1 MCVCVCVCVCVGG
14 GGGGEFLGEGCEA
27 KCVLCAGWRKVLSL
41 WELYSYIILS
51 VFSFRD

>member
-1 MCVCVCVCVCVGG
+1 MCACVCVCGG
-14 GGGGEFLGEGCEA
+14 GGGGGWQFYGEGCEA

-41 WELYSYIILS
+41 WELYSYILVS

>member
-1 MCVCVCVCVCVGG
+1 MRVCVCVGG
-14 GGGGEFLGEGCEA
+14 GKQFYGEGCEA

-41 WELYSYIILS
+41 WELYSYIIVS